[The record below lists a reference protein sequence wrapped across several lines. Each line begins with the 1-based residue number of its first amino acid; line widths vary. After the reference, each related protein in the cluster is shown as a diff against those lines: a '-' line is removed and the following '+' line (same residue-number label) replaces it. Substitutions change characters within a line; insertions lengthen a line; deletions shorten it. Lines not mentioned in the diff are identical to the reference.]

1 MQAFLAILRFDL
13 GQLSRSWLVRIWIVL
28 LIAPAGFLV
37 VVSATEKELAS
48 ETLRAYIGAV
58 LAPLSAL
65 AVAVITSG
73 AVVGE
78 TATVADSIMSR
89 SVTRAEY
96 LWAKIVSR
104 LGVTML
110 IYFAIVVPFA
120 YLVSRYAT
128 RDTTAGGVAAGVLM
142 VGALLAFLAAFGIA
156 LSTLMRNVL
165 MAVLV
170 LLVTLVASG
179 VVLQFLGLTWMSTT
193 GVIEGLPDTF
203 RGRTPMYDQIR
214 VLVVF
219 PVLTMIAIVV
229 AMWGFRRK
237 DL

>member
-28 LIAPAGFLV
+28 LVGPAAFLI

-48 ETLRAYIGAV
+48 ETLAAFIGAV

-73 AVVGE
+73 AVAGE
-78 TATVADSIMSR
+78 TATIADSIMSR

-104 LGVTML
+104 LGATMVV
-110 IYFAIVVPFA
+110 YFLVAVPFA
-120 YLVSRYAT
+120 YLVTRYAAK
-128 RDTTAGGVAAGVLM
+128 DTSAGGVAGGLM
-142 VGALLAFLAAFGIA
+142 MVAVLLAFLAALGIA

-165 MAVLV
+165 VAVLV
-170 LLVTLVASG
+170 LLVSLVVSG

-193 GVIEGLPDTF
+193 AVIEGLPDTF
-203 RGRTPMYDQIR
+203 RGRTPAYDQVR
-214 VLVVF
+214 VLVTF
-219 PVLTMIAIVV
+219 PLLTAIAIFS

>member
-1 MQAFLAILRFDL
+1 MQAFLAILRYDL

-28 LIAPAGFLV
+28 LLGPAAFLI
-37 VVSATEKELAS
+37 VVSGTEKELAS
-48 ETLRAYIGAV
+48 ETLAAYIGAV

-73 AVVGE
+73 AIAGE

-104 LGVTML
+104 LGTTML
-110 IYFAIVVPFA
+110 VYFLVAVPFA
-120 YLVSRYAT
+120 YLVTRYAAK
-128 RDTTAGGVAAGVLM
+128 DTSAGGVVGGLM
-142 VGALLAFLAAFGIA
+142 MVAVLLAFLAAFGIA

-170 LLVTLVASG
+170 LLASLVVSG
-179 VVLQFLGLTWMSTT
+179 VLLQFLGLTWMSTT
-193 GVIEGLPDTF
+193 AVIEGLPETF
-203 RGRTPMYDQIR
+203 RGRTSAYDQIR
-214 VLVVF
+214 VLVIF
-219 PVLTMIAIVV
+219 PALSVVAIVS